1 MKKAAR
7 ILFYIAL
14 AIVICSGAFFGVCE
28 LLPDRSV
35 VNASLDKILMI
46 AGLASLLYVFVYY
59 ILAHKTGN
67 EKPKMR
73 R

>member
-14 AIVICSGAFFGVCE
+14 AIVICCGAFFGVCE
-28 LLPDRSV
+28 FLPDRSV
-35 VNASLDKILMI
+35 VSESLDKILMI
-46 AGLASLLYVFVYY
+46 TGLASLLYVIVYY
-59 ILAHKTGN
+59 IFTHKTGK
-67 EKPKMR
+67 EKNKMR